1 MRETEARTTGKLR
14 SDFPKLYLVS
24 STVYIYGLH
33 LLSPELYFYDIRN
46 SHPLLCPSWGD
57 ITWILFKIC
66 VCHSYH
72 MDMWPCCSDY
82 ILREKHV
89 ALYIDWFKITST
101 SSVAD
106 YESKKKTNCQFISE
120 THIYPTMTALGIC
133 TKTCY

>member
-1 MRETEARTTGKLR
+1 
-14 SDFPKLYLVS
+14 
-24 STVYIYGLH
+24 
-33 LLSPELYFYDIRN
+33 
-46 SHPLLCPSWGD
+46 
-57 ITWILFKIC
+57 
-66 VCHSYH
+66 

-106 YESKKKTNCQFISE
+106 YESKKTNSQFISE

-133 TKTCY
+133 TKTLLLLNLGEGLVCNTTEFELWAGTLHNWSYGAVSRVFKAYLKLADIV